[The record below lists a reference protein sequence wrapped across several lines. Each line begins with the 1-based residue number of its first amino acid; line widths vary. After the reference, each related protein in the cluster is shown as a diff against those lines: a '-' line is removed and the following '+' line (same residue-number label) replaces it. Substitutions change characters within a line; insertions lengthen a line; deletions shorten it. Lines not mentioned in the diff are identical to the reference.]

1 MKADLLLRER
11 FVISRRAFVEIVIW
25 KLSRPLS
32 ECNHPFKYRMAYVA
46 NGRCVLRFDNEVGK
60 GDHQHVNE
68 FEVPYRFTNL
78 TTLQSDFWAIVRR
91 RRRGR

>member
-1 MKADLLLRER
+1 MKAGLLLRER
-11 FVISRRAFVEIVIW
+11 FVISRRAFVETVIW
-25 KLSRPLS
+25 KLSKPLS

-60 GDHQHVNE
+60 GDHQHINE
-68 FEVPYRFTNL
+68 IEVPYRFTNL
-78 TTLQSDFWAIVRR
+78 TKLQSDFWTSVRR